1 MDLSVVLVVV
11 MMRAG
16 RKGGLE
22 IFGIESMGRALSEL
36 GEVAYRF
43 DGWRTGGCSGRQKW
57 VKKWREVRP
66 LDFLAGLI
74 YLGFIL
80 SVCWS
85 VIDLVSPIALAE
97 VEGIR
102 GNT

>member
-16 RKGGLE
+16 RKAGLE

-43 DGWRTGGCSGRQKW
+43 DWVENRGVFRQAKMGEKVAGSSSVGFFGGVNLSG
-57 VKKWREVRP
+57 
-66 LDFLAGLI
+66 I
-74 YLGFIL
+74 YLIGL
-80 SVCWS
+80 
-85 VIDLVSPIALAE
+85 LVSH
-97 VEGIR
+97 
-102 GNT
+102 